1 MRMSNEVAKQDK
13 KEINEKL
20 DFDKFLDKQLTDVKD
35 ALPDNFNKARFVQNS
50 LALMQTEKGKELMG
64 KYGNQV
70 VGGLLKG
77 AFLGL
82 DFLNKECYLVPFG
95 NELNFMVD
103 YRGAKK
109 LAKKY
114 SIRPITEI
122 SAEVVRADDEIDY
135 WVENSKPQFKFK
147 PKLNSKTD
155 VVGAFAYVLYDD
167 GNTLFEYMTLEE
179 LEMTRSKSK
188 AKNYGAWKDYTNEM
202 YKKVVLHRLCKGIEI
217 EFDSPQQREIF
228 DDDMA
233 IETDVKKIRENEV
246 EENANQQ
253 DFTEIITGEE
263 KAENEI

>member
-1 MRMSNEVAKQDK
+1 MSNEVTKQENTQVGDK
-13 KEINEKL
+13 LK
-20 DFDKFLDKQLTDVKD
+20 FDQFLDKQLTDVKD
-35 ALPDNFNKARFVQNS
+35 ALPENFNKARFVQNS
-50 LALMQTEKGKELMG
+50 LALMQTEKGKELMRE
-64 KYGNQV
+64 YGNQV

-95 NELNFMVD
+95 KELNFMVD

-114 SIRPITEI
+114 SVRPITEI
-122 SAEVVRADDEIDY
+122 SAEVVRADDEFDY
-135 WVENSKPQFKFK
+135 WVENGKPQFTFK

-155 VVGAFAYVLYDD
+155 VKGAFAYVLYAD
-167 GNTLFEYMTLEE
+167 GNTLVEYMTLDE

-217 EFDSPQQREIF
+217 EFDSPQQKEIF
-228 DDDMA
+228 DNDMA

-253 DFTEIITGEE
+253 DFEEILADEVL
-263 KAENEI
+263 AENEI

>member
-1 MRMSNEVAKQDK
+1 MSNELQNTQATDVS
-13 KEINEKL
+13 EKL

-35 ALPDNFNKARFVQNS
+35 ALPENFNKARFVQNTY
-50 LALMQTEKGKELMG
+50 ALMQTEKGKELTS

-82 DFLNKECYLVPFG
+82 DFLNKECYLVPFKS
-95 NELNFMVD
+95 ELNFMID

-122 SAEVVRADDEIDY
+122 SAEVVRADDEFEY
-135 WVENSKPQFKFK
+135 WVENGKPQFTFK
-147 PKLNSKTD
+147 PKLSSNKD
-155 VVGAFAYVLYDD
+155 IVGAFAYVLYAD
-167 GNTLFEYMTLEE
+167 GNTLVEYMSKEE
-179 LEMTRSKSK
+179 IEITRSKSK
-188 AKNYGAWKDYTNEM
+188 AKNYGAWTDYYGEM
-202 YKKVVLHRLCKGIEI
+202 CRKTVLHRLTKSIEI
-217 EFDSPQQREIF
+217 DFEQPTQKELF

-246 EENANQQ
+246 EENANLT
-253 DFTEIITGEE
+253 DFEE
-263 KAENEI
+263 VLSQEQTENEI

>member
-13 KEINEKL
+13 KEINEKVN
-20 DFDKFLDKQLTDVKD
+20 FDKFLDEKLTDVND
-35 ALPDNFNKARFVQNS
+35 ALPENFNKARFVQNT
-50 LALMQTEKGKELMG
+50 LAFIHTEKGTEIMN
-64 KYGNQV
+64 KYGNKA

-122 SAEVVRADDEIDY
+122 SAEIVKADDEFEY
-135 WVENSKPQFKFK
+135 WVENGKPQFTFK
-147 PKLNSKTD
+147 PKMNSNSKM
-155 VVGAFAYVLYDD
+155 VGAFAYVLYAD
-167 GNTLFEYMTLEE
+167 GNTLVEYMTVDEI
-179 LEMTRSKSK
+179 EMTRSKSK
-188 AKNYGAWKDYTNEM
+188 AKNYGAWKDYYGEM
-202 YKKVVLHRLCKGIEI
+202 AKKVVLHRLCKGIEI
-217 EFDSPQQREIF
+217 EFEQPTQKELF

-246 EENANQQ
+246 EENANLT
-253 DFTEIITGEE
+253 DFEE
-263 KAENEI
+263 VLSQEQTENEI